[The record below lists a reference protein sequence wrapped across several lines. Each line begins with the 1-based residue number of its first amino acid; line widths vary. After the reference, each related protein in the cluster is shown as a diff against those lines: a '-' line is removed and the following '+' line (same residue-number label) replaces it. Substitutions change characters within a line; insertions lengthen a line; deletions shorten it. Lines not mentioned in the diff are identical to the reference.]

1 MGNFRIPILPAIVIN
16 YFVAFG
22 IGMLLFDGE
31 FSIAYV
37 SQSKWFGL
45 SVFIGSLLIVGL
57 YLIGYTTQKVGI
69 AITTIAN
76 KMSVIIP
83 ITFSI
88 LYYDEGMNL
97 FKWIGIILAL
107 VAVFLAVFRPSQ
119 GKERHFFS
127 VLPIIMFLVVGI
139 IDSSLKLAQ
148 QDFVSAGD
156 IPLFTAAGFGLAG
169 FIGVVILAFNPRL
182 WISFKNAKVWFFGS
196 LIGLVNYGTM
206 YFLMFALAQS
216 GWDGSVVYG
225 VNNIG
230 IILFSILIAVLFFR
244 EKLNRYNYIGIGLAI
259 IAAIMLTLLA

>member
-16 YFVAFG
+16 YYVAFG
-22 IGMLLFDGE
+22 IGLLLFDGE
-31 FSIAYV
+31 LSFKYILNSN
-37 SQSKWFGL
+37 WFAL

-57 YLIGYTTQKVGI
+57 YLIGYTTQRVGI

-88 LYYDEGMNL
+88 MYYDEKMNL
-97 FKWIGIILAL
+97 FKWIGILLAL
-107 VAVFLAVFRPSQ
+107 GSVFMAVYKPSQ

-127 VLPIIMFLVVGI
+127 ILPIIMFLVVGI

-148 QDFVSAGD
+148 QDFVKSAD
-156 IPLFTAAGFGLAG
+156 IPLFTAFGFGLAG
-169 FIGVVILAFNPRL
+169 AIGSLILAFNKHL
-182 WISFKNAKVWFFGS
+182 WVHFSNPKVWFFGT

-206 YFLMFALAQS
+206 YFLMFALARS

-230 IILFSILIAVLFFR
+230 IILFSIVIAVLFFR
-244 EKLNRYNYIGIGLAI
+244 EKLNRINYLGISLAI
-259 IAAIMLTLLA
+259 LAAIMLTLLA